1 MRNELLQLIK
11 EAIVY
16 QYDLPHSTKGI
27 QKTIFSTDKDKCY
40 LSENID
46 DIVKIIYNSIVE
58 YSFNEFEITENEY
71 KNLHIRA
78 LQTKL
83 KYNESQPTEY
93 KLKYG
98 FFGEVLLYTILYV
111 HFKSKPLISRGYF
124 YNPLENSE
132 TKGYDSYHLIENDKQ
147 VELWFGE
154 VKFHKNYTSGINSAL
169 DNIKKAI
176 SDDYFKRNILV
187 ISDRKK
193 DFNYKSSKIES
204 IINKWENNPLINI
217 VDEVK
222 KHKIKLIYPI
232 MLIYESSACDYD
244 SDIKKVPQY
253 IFKKYKPEKFN
264 LSIEYTIFFIL
275 LPLKGVGKVKQEVIK
290 WIESKKPLMS

>member
-1 MRNELLQLIK
+1 M
-11 EAIVY
+11 
-16 QYDLPHSTKGI
+16 
-27 QKTIFSTDKDKCY
+27 
-40 LSENID
+40 
-46 DIVKIIYNSIVE
+46 
-58 YSFNEFEITENEY
+58 
-71 KNLHIRA
+71 
-78 LQTKL
+78 
-83 KYNESQPTEY
+83 
-93 KLKYG
+93 
-98 FFGEVLLYTILYV
+98 
-111 HFKSKPLISRGYF
+111 
-124 YNPLENSE
+124 
-132 TKGYDSYHLIENDKQ
+132 IENDKQ